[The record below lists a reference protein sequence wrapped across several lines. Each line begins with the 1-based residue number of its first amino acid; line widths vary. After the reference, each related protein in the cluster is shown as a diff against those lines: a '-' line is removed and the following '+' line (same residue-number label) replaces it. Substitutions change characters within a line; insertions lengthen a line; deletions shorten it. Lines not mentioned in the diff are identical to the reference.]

1 MGENGRM
8 PTNFDTLLNAI
19 LALLSILNPIT
30 VVPLYSELTKD
41 LSKKDRNRLFDT
53 AVLAGFTTLFVLMF
67 TGRWVME
74 TIFQIHMAE
83 FRIAGGILL
92 TVIAVKQIAFYD
104 PEEYHASPGKIMEMG
119 VVPMAVPLLVGPGA
133 MVTSIL
139 VLSRDG
145 WIIATLALAANLII
159 AWVVVRFSPAL
170 SRLMGRLGTLVIA
183 RILWIFIA
191 AIGAHFVL
199 TGISEVFGV
208 TLPIFNKG
216 F

>member
-1 MGENGRM
+1 MNLS
-8 PTNFDTLLNAI
+8 FDTLLNAV

-41 LSKKDRNRLFDT
+41 LTKKDRNRLFNT
-53 AVLAGFTTLFVLMF
+53 AVFAGFVTLFILMF

-92 TVIAVKQIAFYD
+92 IVIGVKQIAFYN
-104 PEEYHASPGKIMEMG
+104 PEEYQASPGKVMEMG

-133 MVTSIL
+133 IVTSIL
-139 VLSRDG
+139 VLARDG
-145 WIIATLALAANLII
+145 WIIASLALAVNLLI

-170 SRLMGRLGTLVIA
+170 SRLMGRFGTLVIA

-191 AIGAHFVL
+191 AIGAHFLL
-199 TGISEVFGV
+199 TGVGEVFGIN
-208 TLPIFNKG
+208 LPIFQKG

>member
-1 MGENGRM
+1 MSV
-8 PTNFDTLLNAI
+8 NFDTFLNAV

-41 LSKKDRNRLFDT
+41 LTKKDRNRLFNT
-53 AVLAGFTTLFVLMF
+53 AVFAGFVTLFILMF

-92 TVIAVKQIAFYD
+92 IVIGVKQIAFYN
-104 PEEYHASPGKIMEMG
+104 PEEYQASPGKVMEMG

-133 MVTSIL
+133 IVTSIL
-139 VLSRDG
+139 ILDRDG
-145 WIIATLALAANLII
+145 WIIASLALAVNLVI

-170 SRLMGRLGTLVIA
+170 SRLMGRFGTLVIA

-191 AIGAHFVL
+191 AIGAHFLL
-199 TGISEVFGV
+199 TGVGEVFGIN
-208 TLPIFNKG
+208 LPIFQKG

>member
-1 MGENGRM
+1 M
-8 PTNFDTLLNAI
+8 PVNFDTLLNAI

-41 LSKKDRNRLFDT
+41 LAKKDRNRLFNT
-53 AVLAGFTTLFVLMF
+53 AVFAGFLTLFILMF

-83 FRIAGGILL
+83 FRIAGGIMLI
-92 TVIAVKQIAFYD
+92 VIAVKQIAFYN
-104 PEEYHASPGKIMEMG
+104 PEEYQASPGKVMEMG

-133 MVTSIL
+133 IVTSIL
-139 VLSRDG
+139 VLDRDG
-145 WIIATLALAANLII
+145 WVIASLALLANLAV

-170 SRLMGRLGTLVIA
+170 SRIMGRFGTLVIA

-191 AIGAHFVL
+191 AIGAHFLL
-199 TGISEVFGV
+199 TGVGEVFGIS
-208 TLPIFNKG
+208 LPIFQKG